1 MNEKKKTYL
10 ILFLI
15 GSIIAFLPIIFWQIE
30 VSFGEPDTGT
40 GAWAF
45 MMYLSIPAGC
55 GFFILSTLIAYAN
68 LRNFE

>member
-1 MNEKKKTYL
+1 VN
-10 ILFLI
+10 
-15 GSIIAFLPIIFWQIE
+15 
-30 VSFGEPDTGT
+30 FGEPDTGT

-55 GFFILSTLIAYAN
+55 GFFILSSLIAYAN